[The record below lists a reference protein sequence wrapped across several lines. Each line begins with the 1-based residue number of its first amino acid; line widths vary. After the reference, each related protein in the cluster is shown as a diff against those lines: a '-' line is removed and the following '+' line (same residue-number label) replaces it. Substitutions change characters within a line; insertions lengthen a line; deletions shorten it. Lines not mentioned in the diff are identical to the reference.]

1 MQTVLLIAL
10 LAGVVVV
17 AWLASPARSRA
28 ARPDWLASAERAL
41 SRAAEPRAVLAALV
55 HHVESGI
62 DASHVEWWQRDED
75 GTYHCRRASLADGER
90 QTLADGERQTIADGE
105 RQSLDDADA
114 SALDL
119 WVAEARTWCRHPT
132 ASAVSGS
139 DVAAALATTDAEVV
153 VPLCHRGRPVGVLA
167 IGARRGGR
175 RFDEREIT
183 ELEALGDHLVLVGE
197 QMRMAAL
204 LDESRRMLQQAT
216 RLSTVGTLA
225 AELAHEIRNPLVAVQ
240 TFLQIL
246 PERLDDPEVTVDLR
260 GVALTELQRV
270 ARLLNE
276 LLGMA
281 RASVA
286 TFAATDLE
294 LVVEEVVRLLQ
305 VSARKKE
312 VGLERG
318 GDTLPSAAADASR
331 LKQALVNLVLNAIQA
346 SPAGTTVSVTTR
358 NTVDSTGRAFIE
370 VAIHDEGP
378 GIPESQRET
387 IFHPFF
393 TTKDNGTGLGLPVTR
408 QIVADHGGSVAVEG
422 PAGSGAT
429 FVVRLP
435 LTLPPVERRNQ
446 AA

>member
-1 MQTVLLIAL
+1 MPMVVLIAL
-10 LAGVVVV
+10 IAGVAALLRMV
-17 AWLASPARSRA
+17 RA
-28 ARPDWLASAERAL
+28 AARERSEPCDWLPGALGAL
-41 SRAAEPRAVLAALV
+41 SRAGDRSEIVAILTGSLAA
-55 HHVESGI
+55 GI
-62 DASHVEWWQRDED
+62 DASHVEWWPRDED
-75 GTYHCRRASLADGER
+75 GTYRSRLGRIE
-90 QTLADGERQTIADGE
+90 G
-105 RQSLDDADA
+105 ADA

-119 WVAEARTWCRHPT
+119 WVVSASTWQRST
-132 ASAVSGS
+132 ASPTRAETTRVL
-139 DVAAALATTDAEVV
+139 AATGAELV
-153 VPLCHRGRPVGVLA
+153 VPLRVHARPVGVLA
-167 IGARRGGR
+167 VGARRDGR
-175 RFDEREIT
+175 PYGETDLLR
-183 ELEALGDHLVLVGE
+183 LEALAEHLVLVAE
-197 QMRMAAL
+197 RVQMVAM

-286 TFAATDLE
+286 TFAATDLDG
-294 LVVEEVVRLLQ
+294 VVEQVVRLLQ
-305 VSARKKE
+305 VSARKKD
-312 VGLERG
+312 VALERSG
-318 GDTLPSAAADASR
+318 EPLPNGAADASR
-331 LKQALVNLVLNAIQA
+331 LKQALVNLVLNAVQA
-346 SPAGTTVSVTTR
+346 SPPGKTVTVATRTEVDAG
-358 NTVDSTGRAFIE
+358 GRRIVVLAVE
-370 VAIHDEGP
+370 DQGP
-378 GIPESQRET
+378 GIPEDARES

-408 QIVADHGGSVAVEG
+408 QIVADHGGAITVESA
-422 PAGSGAT
+422 AGSGAR

-435 LTLPPVERRNQ
+435 LMSVPAERPEVR